1 MLPPGCPS
9 RFDAV
14 LAVLGVG
21 VLAGAAGLA
30 SGIPAILAGAATSV
44 IGGVALFEG
53 LVRNP
58 PVEE

>member
-1 MLPPGCPS
+1 MLPPGSPS

-21 VLAGAAGLA
+21 VVAGVAALL
-30 SGIPAILAGAATSV
+30 SGIPATVAGATTSV

-58 PVEE
+58 PVED